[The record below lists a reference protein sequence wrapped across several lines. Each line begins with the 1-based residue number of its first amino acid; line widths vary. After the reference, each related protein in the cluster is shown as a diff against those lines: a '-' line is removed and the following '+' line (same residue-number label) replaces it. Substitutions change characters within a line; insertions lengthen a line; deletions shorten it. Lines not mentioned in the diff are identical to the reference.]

1 MRFTIAATWD
11 GAPVAQEEHI
21 QLEAWLD
28 ESGLHLR
35 VDAPYHSDPPPPGPV
50 GPTPGLWDYE
60 VVEFFLLGAD
70 SQHYTEVELGPHG
83 HHLVLCLSGVRSPS
97 VVGVPLDFVALIE
110 GDRWVGRATL
120 APKYLPEGPYCANAC
135 AIHGSGRE
143 RRYLSAAL
151 LAGEQP
157 DFHRLEA
164 FPPAHLI
171 RD

>member
-1 MRFTIAATWD
+1 VHFTIGATWD
-11 GAPVAQEEHI
+11 GTPVAPEEQI

-35 VDAPYHSDPPPPGPV
+35 VDAPYYRDPPPLGPV

-70 SQHYTEVELGPHG
+70 GQRYTEIEVSPHG
-83 HHLVLCLSGVRSPS
+83 HHLVLCLSGVRTPS
-97 VVGVPLDFVALIE
+97 AVGLPLDYVAAIE

-120 APKYLPEGPYCANAC
+120 APEHLPEGPYRANAC

-164 FPPAHLI
+164 FPRADLG